1 MQSDWTYL
9 QSVMTAEEEKIIQM
23 IRETGRKVVPPGG
36 QVWLYGSRA
45 RGDAH
50 EGSDWDLLILLNKAS
65 ITTEDEDIISYP
77 FVVAGWKNNADVS
90 PQLYTFDEW
99 RARSFTPYYKNVEQ
113 DKLLI
118 E

>member
-1 MQSDWTYL
+1 MQSNWTYF

-50 EGSDWDLLILLNKAS
+50 KGSDWDILILLNKPALSFNDYS
-65 ITTEDEDIISYP
+65 IGYP
-77 FVVAGWKNNADVS
+77 FRELGWEINEEINPQVYSQKEWQDYYFS
-90 PQLYTFDEW
+90 PF
-99 RARSFTPYYKNVEQ
+99 YKNVEQ
-113 DKLLI
+113 DKQVLVG
-118 E
+118 